1 MDDINSLLAST
12 YDAKLPWRTV
22 DASGSAYAFNKVVL
36 KGTGDSGDTQEQ
48 IDKCLSCTRLKCTN
62 CLCETNTNRKK
73 AVKVL
78 SGQISFEI
86 MEFMM

>member
-22 DASGSAYAFNKVVL
+22 DASGSYSFGKVIL
-36 KGTGDSGDTQEQ
+36 KGTFDSGDTQEQ

-62 CLCETNTNRKK
+62 CLCENNGRKK
-73 AVKVL
+73 TVKVL

-86 MEFMM
+86 MEIMEM